1 MASNIHQCRYLK
13 QTVSASFR
21 RLGAICG
28 LPLLLLASFTAAAEQ
43 QIIIGTGSTA
53 GVYYHAGRAIC
64 RLVNTKVE
72 GISCTAVA
80 TPGSLHN
87 LSNVRNGALDIGIVQ
102 SDWQYHA
109 VKGTGPVQFMD
120 GSFDNLRALFSLHGE
135 PFTVVVG
142 RDSGIRRLEDLKG
155 HRVNIGNPGSGQRA
169 TMEVVMK
176 ALGWT
181 KKDFLLATE
190 LTAAEQSLALCL
202 DRIEAMIYTVGHP
215 NASVAKA
222 AGLCDATIATVN
234 GPVIDKLVADNP
246 YYAYTTIPG
255 GMYPGISAPV
265 RTFGVKTTV
274 VSSSDIPAE
283 TIYKVVEAVFANLDA
298 FRKLHP
304 AFGILAPESMMRD
317 GLTAPL
323 HEGAH
328 NYFREKWGLN

>member
-1 MASNIHQCRYLK
+1 MRHT
-13 QTVSASFR
+13 QTKRMSV
-21 RLGAICG
+21 
-28 LPLLLLASFTAAAEQ
+28 LLAFLFIAPIAAAAEQ

-72 GISCTAVA
+72 GISCKAVS

-87 LSNVRNGALDIGIVQ
+87 LSNVHTGALDVGIAQ

-109 VKGTGPVQFMD
+109 VKGTGPVKFMD
-120 GSFDNLRALFSLHGE
+120 GSFANLRALFSLHGE
-135 PFTVVVG
+135 PFTLVVG

-190 LTAAEQSLALCL
+190 LNAAEQSLALCL
-202 DRIEAMIYTVGHP
+202 DRIEAMVYTVGHP

-234 GPVIDKLVADNP
+234 GPVIDKLVADYP
-246 YYAYTTIPG
+246 YYVYTTIPG
-255 GMYPGISAPV
+255 GMYPGISEPV
-265 RTFGVKTTV
+265 RTFGVKATV

-283 TIYKVVEAVFANLDA
+283 TIYKVVEAVFENLDQ

-304 AFGILAPESMMRD
+304 AFGTLVPETMMRD

-323 HEGAH
+323 HEGAQ
-328 NYFREKWGLN
+328 NYFREKWGLK